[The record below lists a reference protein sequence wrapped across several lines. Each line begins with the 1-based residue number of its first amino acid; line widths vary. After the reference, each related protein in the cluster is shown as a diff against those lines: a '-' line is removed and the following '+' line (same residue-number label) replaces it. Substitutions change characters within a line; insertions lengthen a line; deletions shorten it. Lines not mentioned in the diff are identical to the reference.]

1 MRVAYILKRYPRFSE
16 TFVVSE
22 ILAHE
27 AAGLDIAIY
36 ALRPPLDSHF
46 QDIIA
51 RVKAPVTYLT
61 TKDLRGSKFWQ
72 LLQEA
77 AAVLPGFWAKLPQ
90 AQGED
95 SQDLCQ
101 AIALSMSAQSQGITH
116 FHAHFGT
123 SATSVAR
130 LASLFSGI
138 PYSFTAHAKDIYHQE
153 VQPEDMARKL
163 ADAKGVVTVSDYNL
177 QFLQAQYGPA
187 AARVQRV
194 YNGIDLSQFAYQ
206 PPQNRPAKIV
216 AVGRLVE
223 KKGFGDLIAACELL
237 AQGQVDFHCQI
248 VGHGELAEDLQQ
260 QIDAAGLQPWVEL
273 VGPRPQTELR
283 AIVQGAA
290 VLAAP
295 CVVGR
300 DGNQDGLPTVLL
312 EAMALGTPCV
322 ATDVTGIPEV
332 LRHGETGLQVPQHNP
347 VTLAAALGHL
357 LRDSALRVTLAA
369 AARRQIEANFDIH
382 RNAAQLR
389 QLFQPQVRPVS
400 QPLVQPAIQ
409 EVRP

>member
-27 AAGLDIAIY
+27 AAGLDVVIY
-36 ALRPPLDSHF
+36 ALRAPVDTHF
-46 QDIIA
+46 QDMIA

-61 TKDLRGSKFWQ
+61 AKDLRGSKFWQ
-72 LLQEA
+72 MLQEA
-77 AAVLPGFWAKLPQ
+77 AATLPDFWAKLPQ

-95 SQDLCQ
+95 SQDLQQ
-101 AIALSMSAQSQGITH
+101 AIALAMTAQAQGITH

-138 PYSFTAHAKDIYHQE
+138 PYTFTAHAKDIYHEE

-177 QFLQAQYGPA
+177 RFLRLQYGPA
-187 AARVQRV
+187 AAAVQRI
-194 YNGIDLSQFAYQ
+194 YNGLDLSQFAYQ
-206 PPQNRPAKIV
+206 SPQARPANIV

-223 KKGFGDLIAACELL
+223 KKGFADLITACGLL
-237 AQGQVDFHCQI
+237 AQEQTNFHCKI
-248 VGHGELAEDLQQ
+248 IGHGELAEALQQ

-273 VGPRPQTELR
+273 AGPRPQAELR

-295 CVVGR
+295 CVVGS

-322 ATDVTGIPEV
+322 STDVTGIPEV
-332 LRHGETGLQVPQHNP
+332 LRQGETGLQVPQHNP
-347 VTLAAALGHL
+347 VTLAAALGQL
-357 LRDSALRVTLAA
+357 LQDSALRVSLAT
-369 AARRQIEANFDIH
+369 AARRLIEADFDIH
-382 RNAAQLR
+382 HNAAQVR
-389 QLFQPQVRPVS
+389 QLFQPQARPVS

-409 EVRP
+409 EVRS

>member
-1 MRVAYILKRYPRFSE
+1 
-16 TFVVSE
+16 VVSE

-36 ALRPPLDSHF
+36 ALRPPVDSHF

-51 RVKAPVTYLT
+51 RVKAPVSYLLA
-61 TKDLRGSKFWQ
+61 KDLRGSKFWQ

-77 AAVLPGFWAKLPQ
+77 AAVLPDFWARLPQ

-95 SQDLCQ
+95 SQDLQQ
-101 AIALSMSAQSQGITH
+101 AIALALAAPSQGITH

-153 VQPEDMARKL
+153 VQPDDMARKL
-163 ADAKGVVTVSDYNL
+163 AAAKAVVTVSDYNRR
-177 QFLQAQYGPA
+177 FLKSEYGPA
-187 AARVQRV
+187 ATGVQRI
-194 YNGIDLSQFAYQ
+194 YNGLDLGQFPYQ
-206 PPQNRPAKIV
+206 SPQDRPAQIV

-223 KKGFGDLIAACELL
+223 KKGFADLIDACGLL
-237 AQGQVDFHCQI
+237 VQKKLDFRCQI
-248 VGHGELAEDLQQ
+248 IGHGELAETLQQ
-260 QIDAAGLQPWVEL
+260 QIDGAGLQPWVAL
-273 VGPRPQTELR
+273 VGPRPQGELR

-295 CVVGR
+295 CVVGG

-322 ATDVTGIPEV
+322 STDVTGIPEV
-332 LRHGETGLQVPQHNP
+332 VRHGETGLQVPQHNP
-347 VTLAAALGHL
+347 AALAAALGYL
-357 LRDSALRVTLAA
+357 LQDSALRVRLAT
-369 AARRQIEANFDIH
+369 AARRQIETNFDIH

-389 QLFQPQVRPVS
+389 QVFQSPISPISAATAVS
-400 QPLVQPAIQ
+400 QPHAPATLQ

>member
-27 AAGLDIAIY
+27 AAGLDVVIY

-51 RVKAPVTYLT
+51 RVRAPVTYLT
-61 TKDLRGSKFWQ
+61 TEDLRGSQFWE

-77 AAVLPGFWAKLPQ
+77 AAVLPDFWAKLPL
-90 AQGED
+90 AQGEEVKD
-95 SQDLCQ
+95 VHQ
-101 AIALSMSAQSQGITH
+101 AIALGMAAVTQNITH

-130 LASLFSGI
+130 LASLFTGI
-138 PYSFTAHAKDIYHQE
+138 PYTFTAHAKDIYHE
-153 VQPEDMARKL
+153 TVRPEDMARKL
-163 ADAKGVVTVSDYNL
+163 ADAKSVITVSDYNL
-177 QFLQAQYGPA
+177 QFLKEQYGPA
-187 AARVQRV
+187 AAAVQRV
-194 YNGIDLSQFAYQ
+194 YNGLDLSQFPYQ
-206 PPQNRPAKIV
+206 SPQNRPAKIV

-223 KKGFGDLIAACELL
+223 KKGFPDLISACGLL
-237 AQGQVDFHCQI
+237 AKKNIDFHCQI
-248 VGHGELAEDLQQ
+248 IGHGELAESLQQ
-260 QIDAAGLQPWVEL
+260 QINGAGLQPWVEL
-273 VGPRPQTELR
+273 LGPRPQAELR

-295 CVVGR
+295 CVVGG

-322 ATDVTGIPEV
+322 STDVTGIPEV
-332 LRHGETGLQVPQHNP
+332 LHHQKTGLQVPQHHP
-347 VTLAAALGHL
+347 TALATALDCL
-357 LRDSALRVTLAA
+357 LQDSNLRVHLAA
-369 AARRQIEANFDIH
+369 AARQLIEVNFDIH
-382 RNAAQLR
+382 HNAARIR
-389 QLFQPQVRPVS
+389 QLFELQLP
-400 QPLVQPAIQ
+400 
-409 EVRP
+409 

>member
-1 MRVAYILKRYPRFSE
+1 MQVAYILKRYPRFSE

-36 ALRPPLDSHF
+36 ALRPPIDPHF

-51 RVKAPVTYLT
+51 RVRAPVAYLSA
-61 TKDLRGSKFWQ
+61 KDLRGSKFWQ
-72 LLQEA
+72 MLQEA
-77 AAVLPGFWAKLPQ
+77 AVALPDFWAKLHQ

-95 SQDLCQ
+95 SQDLQQ
-101 AIALSMSAQSQGITH
+101 AIALAMTAQAQGITH

-138 PYSFTAHAKDIYHQE
+138 PYTFTAHAKDIYHEE

-177 QFLQAQYGPA
+177 RFLQAQYGPVA
-187 AARVQRV
+187 AGVQRV
-194 YNGIDLSQFAYQ
+194 YNGLDLAQFPYQ
-206 PPQNRPAKIV
+206 SPRLRPATIV

-223 KKGFGDLIAACELL
+223 KKGFADLIAACGLL
-237 AQGQVDFHCQI
+237 VQEKLDFRCQI
-248 VGHGELAEDLQQ
+248 IGYGELAETLQQ

-273 VGPRPQTELR
+273 VGPRPQAELR

-295 CVVGR
+295 CVVGG

-322 ATDVTGIPEV
+322 STDVTGIPEV

-357 LRDSALRVTLAA
+357 LQDSALRVSLAT
-369 AARRQIEANFDIH
+369 AARRLIEADFDIH
-382 RNAAQLR
+382 RNAAQVR
-389 QLFQPQVRPVS
+389 QLFQPQAALTA
-400 QPLVQPAIQ
+400 QPSTQPALQ
-409 EVRP
+409 EVCS